1 MRGAWILRGRKG
13 AIGNLVELSPKGGF
27 EATGGRAQGTPHGEK
42 PLLGWT
48 RKRERM
54 KNCPSIGRK
63 GQNLDTEPREG
74 KENAKKAYKFALFF
88 ANFFS
93 TGPQTEALREK
104 FEISLWGRTGR
115 EGRKKAQEFWL

>member
-1 MRGAWILRGRKG
+1 M
-13 AIGNLVELSPKGGF
+13 ELSPKGGF
-27 EATGGRAQGTPHGEK
+27 EATEGRAQGTPHGEK

-74 KENAKKAYKFALFF
+74 KENAKKSIQIRLIFCEFLFDW
-88 ANFFS
+88 AS
-93 TGPQTEALREK
+93 DRGA
-104 FEISLWGRTGR
+104 
-115 EGRKKAQEFWL
+115 EGKV